1 MFHTQNNEYK
11 TKNLKIKKKNKNI
24 FYKINAFYD
33 FIEFKLWI
41 SVQYIEELRWK

>member
-11 TKNLKIKKKNKNI
+11 TKNLKNKKKTKN

-33 FIEFKLWI
+33 FIEF
-41 SVQYIEELRWK
+41 